1 MHSDNSAY
9 LAKNARERARLTMQ
23 RAMQTLAE
31 LEQSEHAASTVEFAQ
46 RAKVSRS
53 WVYSQ
58 ADVMGRLQA
67 LRKSHKGETP
77 RTSVTTRASDE
88 SLLTRLELA
97 HQKIRDLTQEN
108 HELRNQIAHT
118 LGDLRTARLGIR
130 IDENHKSH

>member
-1 MHSDNSAY
+1 
-9 LAKNARERARLTMQ
+9 
-23 RAMQTLAE
+23 MQTLAE
-31 LEQSEHAASTVEFAQ
+31 LEQSERAASTVEFAQ

-53 WVYSQ
+53 
-58 ADVMGRLQA
+58 
-67 LRKSHKGETP
+67 
-77 RTSVTTRASDE
+77 ASDE

-108 HELRNQIAHT
+108 RELRNRIAHT